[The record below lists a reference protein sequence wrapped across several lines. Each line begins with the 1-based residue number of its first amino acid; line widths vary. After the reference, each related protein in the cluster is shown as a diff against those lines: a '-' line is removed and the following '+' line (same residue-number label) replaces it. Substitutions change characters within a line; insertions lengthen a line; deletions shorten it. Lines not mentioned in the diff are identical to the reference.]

1 MASLPLV
8 KRPLSSDVK
17 KVLKNYIYSQDM
29 NGKEKLP
36 SEDALARQ
44 YGVSRVTI
52 RRALD
57 EMEQEGLILRIHGRG
72 TFVNKA
78 ALKMD
83 VNILAGGEF
92 RSMIQNSGYQTSVR
106 LLRAATLP
114 APKNVAEELHLPVS
128 EPMLCV
134 QLLHYADQH
143 PAILSMDY
151 IPAAFLSEIPPA
163 ELWET
168 TSFFGILRD
177 YGGIAICRDRM
188 RIQSVLRE
196 DAAKSLTAFAAEMEY
211 AALLMTQG
219 ALYDQRNRPVVFG
232 SALFDTRYLQYS
244 LMRSYE
250 S

>member
-17 KVLKNYIYSQDM
+17 KVLKDYIYALDASS
-29 NGKEKLP
+29 NGKLP
-36 SEDALARQ
+36 SEDALAKQ
-44 YGVSRVTI
+44 YGVSRITI

-72 TFVNKA
+72 TFVNQA
-78 ALKMD
+78 ALKME

-92 RSMIQNSGYQTSVR
+92 RSILQNSGYQTSVR
-106 LLRAATLP
+106 LLRADSIR
-114 APKNVAEELHLPVS
+114 APQNVAEDLHLPAS
-128 EPMLCV
+128 ESVLRIELM
-134 QLLHYADQH
+134 HYANEH
-143 PAILSMDY
+143 PAILSVDY
-151 IPAAFLSEIPPA
+151 ILERLLSEIPSS

-177 YGGIAICRDRM
+177 YGGIVICRDRM

-196 DAAKSLTAFAAEMEY
+196 DAQQLTPFSAQMENP
-211 AALLMTQG
+211 ALLMAQG
-219 ALYDQRNRPVVFG
+219 ILYNQRNQPTVFG